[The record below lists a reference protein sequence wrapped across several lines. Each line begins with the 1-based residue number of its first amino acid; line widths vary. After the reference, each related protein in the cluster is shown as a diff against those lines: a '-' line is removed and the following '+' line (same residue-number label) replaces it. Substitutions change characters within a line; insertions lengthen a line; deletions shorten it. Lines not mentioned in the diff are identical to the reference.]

1 MYGVLKSCGKGVS
14 EMKAKRPIVV
24 GIIILIIIAGVL
36 TYYFRNRKD
45 TGVLTLS
52 GNIEVT
58 EANVGF
64 KLPGRIVELAVD
76 EGDMVKAGQVLA
88 RIDSAELASV
98 VMQNRA
104 SLQEAMTRLSELK
117 AGSRIQ
123 EIERAQANANAQ
135 AADFE
140 RAKKDFERADI
151 LYKNGAISASQFD
164 ASLSAFNAKM
174 AQYRSAQ
181 ETTSLVKEGPRK
193 EDIQAAEYRVQQMKA
208 MVNTSEER
216 LKDTTLNAPISGV
229 IIRKNVELGETLGAG
244 MPALTIGDLENPW
257 VKVYVK
263 EDRLGQVK
271 FGQKAEIKV
280 DSFKNKT
287 YEGTVTFI
295 SSEAEFTPKNVQT
308 EEERVKLVFGVKVK
322 VKNENGELKPGM
334 PADVKI
340 LLQ

>member
-1 MYGVLKSCGKGVS
+1 MKKKRLIVVVVVAVIVISGILINHYRNKKDIGVLS
-14 EMKAKRPIVV
+14 
-24 GIIILIIIAGVL
+24 
-36 TYYFRNRKD
+36 
-45 TGVLTLS
+45 LS

-64 KLPGRIVELAVD
+64 KLPGRVVELAVD
-76 EGDMVKAGQVLA
+76 EGDTVKTGQLLA
-88 RIDSAELASV
+88 RLDSAELASV
-98 VMQNRA
+98 VMQNKA
-104 SLQEAMTRLSELK
+104 SLQEAITKLSELK
-117 AGSRIQ
+117 SGSRAQ

-135 AADFE
+135 AADLE
-140 RAKKDFERADI
+140 KAKKDFERADI

-164 ASLSAFNAKM
+164 AAMSAYNAKM

-181 ETTSLVKEGPRK
+181 ETSSLVKEGPRK
-193 EDIQAAEYRVQQMKA
+193 EDIQAAEYRVQQVKA
-208 MVNTSEER
+208 LLNTSEER
-216 LKDTTLNAPISGV
+216 LKDTALYAPIAGV

-244 MPALTIGDLENPW
+244 APAMTVGDLQNPW

-263 EDRLGQVK
+263 EDRLGQIK
-271 FGQKAEIKV
+271 LGQKADVRV

-287 YEGTVTFI
+287 YEGIITFI
-295 SSEAEFTPKNVQT
+295 ASEAEFTPKNVQT

-340 LLQ
+340 SLK